1 MITHHLFLFSS
12 LLLTLCY
19 ANIIDDATKKGEC
32 EGSVTLYE
40 GSEET
45 VVTEDQNVKVT
56 VDKVKVEGCGCFSLH
71 SKKGGKGRS
80 FFLGKRGDHSAKNV
94 GWNKVKSIRKVS
106 CENRAMPVWGVI
118 VIVVGLVILMA
129 LVAVFGFRKYREYSA
144 VKTEENSSANM

>member
-1 MITHHLFLFSS
+1 MITHHLLLFSS

-56 VDKVKVEGCGCFSLH
+56 VDKVKVEGCACFTLH
-71 SKKGGKGRS
+71 SKKGGVGGKS
-80 FFLGKRGDHSAKNV
+80 YFLGKRGEHSEDDI
-94 GWNKVKSIRKVS
+94 GWSKVKYVKKVE
-106 CENRAMPVWGVI
+106 CESRAMPMWGVI
-118 VIVVGLVILMA
+118 VVVVGLVVVVGILA
-129 LVAVFGFRKYREYSA
+129 IFGFKKYRQYTRVE
-144 VKTEENSSANM
+144 T